1 MKNEEKIVFF
11 EMLCEENEYRKY
23 SDIHDI
29 DNYKGKIPD
38 FLIEI
43 WKRYGLT
50 SHGEGEI
57 WFVDPSEFT
66 TIIKG
71 FFGENVG
78 FIAYARHSFG
88 YIYAILEDKLYII
101 HPQMARAQYMG
112 NLDTLPAQ
120 ILNILDSGPAHKQ
133 HLAAL
138 KKFGPINS
146 SQMYGYVPV
155 LALGGDGSLDETQ
168 IVQMH
173 EYLLMT
179 AEIATEAVRNGWNPL
194 GLPDL

>member
-1 MKNEEKIVFF
+1 MK
-11 EMLCEENEYRKY
+11 
-23 SDIHDI
+23 
-29 DNYKGKIPD
+29 
-38 FLIEI
+38 
-43 WKRYGLT
+43 
-50 SHGEGEI
+50 
-57 WFVDPSEFT
+57 
-66 TIIKG
+66 
-71 FFGENVG
+71 
-78 FIAYARHSFG
+78 
-88 YIYAILEDKLYII
+88 DKLYII
-101 HPQMARAQYMG
+101 YPQQSHAKYMG
-112 NLDTLPAQ
+112 SMDNFG
-120 ILNILDSGPAHKQ
+120 IFISSIINDSPRHKN

-138 KKFGPINS
+138 KKLGPINS